1 MKNTLKALSLLLV
14 CTLLAVAA
22 DILAVDGDT
31 KVDTTKFKD
40 GGCCQKADKKGEKCA
55 HPCCVKAAKDAKVC
69 EKCNPVEKAEPAKK

>member
-22 DILAVDGDT
+22 DT
-31 KVDTTKFKD
+31 KAPSVDTTKFKD